1 MNTKTQVKNL
11 KELIEDAKM
20 LGFNKLVISNYKK
33 QLQDA
38 ELKLQDLEDG
48 RERIKV
54 VLMQWQTLVKLKK

>member
-54 VLMQWQTLVKLKK
+54 VLMQ